1 MIHMEN
7 YPVEIDSE
15 NKIKLKPKLMIKEKL
30 YPFIHGEL
38 VFLFFKD
45 DNELIHC
52 YEILN
57 KEVKDNILKN
67 PDKIIDILENMNDN
81 ETNK

>member
-1 MIHMEN
+1 MIHLEN
-7 YPVEIDSE
+7 NPIQVDSE
-15 NKIKLKPKLMIKEKL
+15 NKIKLKPELMIKEKL

-67 PDKIIDILENMNDN
+67 PNKIIEILEKEN
-81 ETNK
+81 ENNN

>member
-1 MIHMEN
+1 MIHLEN
-7 YPVEIDSE
+7 NPIQVDSE
-15 NKIKLKPKLMIKEKL
+15 NKIKLKPELMIKEKL

-67 PDKIIDILENMNDN
+67 PNKIIEILEKEN
-81 ETNK
+81 ENNK

>member
-1 MIHMEN
+1 MIHLEN
-7 YPVEIDSE
+7 NPIQVDSE
-15 NKIKLKPKLMIKEKL
+15 NKIKLKPELMIKEKL

-57 KEVKDNILKN
+57 KEVKDNILRN
-67 PDKIIDILENMNDN
+67 PNKIIEILEKEN
-81 ETNK
+81 ENNK

>member
-7 YPVEIDSE
+7 NPIEIDSE
-15 NKIKLKPKLMIKEKL
+15 NKIKLKPNLMIKEKL
-30 YPFIHGEL
+30 YPFIHEEL

-67 PDKIIDILENMNDN
+67 PHKIIDILENMNNDEN
-81 ETNK
+81 NK

>member
-1 MIHMEN
+1 MIPMEN
-7 YPVEIDSE
+7 NPIEVDSE
-15 NKIKLKPKLMIKEKL
+15 NKIKLKPNLMIKEKL
-30 YPFIHGEL
+30 YPFIHEEL

-67 PDKIIDILENMNDN
+67 PHKIIDILENMNNDEN
-81 ETNK
+81 NK

>member
-1 MIHMEN
+1 MIHLEN
-7 YPVEIDSE
+7 NPIQVDSE
-15 NKIKLKPKLMIKEKL
+15 NKIKLKPELMIKEKL

-57 KEVKDNILKN
+57 KEVKDNILRN
-67 PDKIIDILENMNDN
+67 PNKIIEILEKEN
-81 ETNK
+81 ENNN

>member
-7 YPVEIDSE
+7 NPIQVDSE
-15 NKIKLKPKLMIKEKL
+15 NKIKLKPELMIKEKL

-57 KEVKDNILKN
+57 KEVKDNILRN
-67 PDKIIDILENMNDN
+67 PNKIIEILEKEN
-81 ETNK
+81 ENNK